1 MHQSSKAFFEKDSVL
16 MWSAVC
22 AMVLWIING
31 ALNLAA
37 GSYTSFFI
45 NLFYVICL
53 LTLCAAE
60 FRGQKNV
67 VQGMIG
73 ALMMVFAMG
82 NVNVLLAII
91 PMLNAVI
98 CIECRGDAY
107 IV

>member
-1 MHQSSKAFFEKDSVL
+1 
-16 MWSAVC
+16 
-22 AMVLWIING
+22 MV
-31 ALNLAA
+31 
-37 GSYTSFFI
+37 
-45 NLFYVICL
+45 
-53 LTLCAAE
+53 CAAE